1 MTLDLYPYPYSFL
14 KKYRNKTIV
23 EQWILRE
30 QLQNQKLSVSFIT
43 PPPPLVLELRK
54 PLQRPSDRP
63 IFVEPLDLPPSI
75 FREIGKCRNCP
86 LCNECLE
93 NALEAHHKEF
103 QRRLDIINGIGYYY
117 STVAADC
124 IAQFIADVIAEGAGY
139 ARILES
145 LLENV
150 YKVMRS
156 IGDDFR
162 GLEPYASPA
171 FETLWQILTQNHQ
184 EGCIYGCPGTLPLP
198 PLPNFPISEQD
209 KELLLRCGA
218 ACYTRSGKGLFPEG
232 FDWRDVGQ
240 VRLMLRKFLWNET
253 VGGQQVWVVWPGLTI
268 IIRILTMLGGE
279 LGFGDAAQ
287 TCIDAA
293 KDSWLKEKGRLE
305 RELLTGPPYPAF
317 RDWDLYNRQRT
328 CVNFVLPLC
337 DTQGSVGNDA
347 ER

>member
-1 MTLDLYPYPYSFL
+1 MTLNLYPYPYLFL

-23 EQWILRE
+23 EQWILHQ

-43 PPPPLVLELRK
+43 PPPPVLELRK
-54 PLQRPSDRP
+54 PLQRPSGRP

-75 FREIGKCRNCP
+75 FREILKCEDCP
-86 LCNECLE
+86 LCDGCLK
-93 NALEAHHKEF
+93 NALEAHSKELR
-103 QRRLDIINGIGYYY
+103 RRLDIIFALEEKYAGK
-117 STVAADC
+117 AADC

-139 ARILES
+139 ARILEA

-150 YKVMRS
+150 YKVMQS
-156 IGDDFR
+156 IGDDLR

-171 FETLWQILTQNHQ
+171 FEMLWRILTYKQ
-184 EGCIYGCPGTLPLP
+184 EGCIYGCPGEL
-198 PLPNFPISEQD
+198 PLPNFPLSEQD
-209 KELLLRCGA
+209 KELLNRCGA
-218 ACYTRSGKGLFPEG
+218 ACFTRSGEGLFPEG
-232 FDWRDVGQ
+232 FKWGDVGQ

-253 VGGQQVWVVWPGLTI
+253 VGGQRVWIVLPTLTI
-268 IIRILTMLGGE
+268 IVRILTMLGGE
-279 LGFGDAAQ
+279 LGFGEAAQ
-287 TCIDAA
+287 ICIDAA
-293 KDSWLKEKGRLE
+293 KEAWLQEKGQLE

-317 RDWDLYNRQRT
+317 NDWDLYNRQRT

>member
-1 MTLDLYPYPYSFL
+1 MTLNLYPYPYSFL

-23 EQWILRE
+23 EQWILHQ

-43 PPPPLVLELRK
+43 SPPPVLELRK
-54 PLQRPSDRP
+54 PQRPSDRP

-86 LCNECLE
+86 LCDECLKT
-93 NALEAHHKEF
+93 ALEAHSKELR
-103 QRRLDIINGIGYYY
+103 RRLDIIFALEEKYAGK
-117 STVAADC
+117 AADC

-139 ARILES
+139 ARILEA

-150 YKVMRS
+150 YKVMQS
-156 IGDDFR
+156 IGDDLR
-162 GLEPYASPA
+162 GLEPYASPL
-171 FETLWQILTQNHQ
+171 FEALWGILTYEQ
-184 EGCIYGCPGTLPLP
+184 EGCIYGCPGELPLP
-198 PLPNFPISEQD
+198 KFPLSEQD
-209 KELLLRCGA
+209 KELLNRCGA
-218 ACYTRSGKGLFPEG
+218 ACFTRSGEGLFPEG
-232 FDWRDVGQ
+232 FKWGDVGQ

-253 VGGQQVWVVWPGLTI
+253 VGGQRVWIVLPTLTI
-268 IIRILTMLGGE
+268 IVRILTMLGGE
-279 LGFGDAAQ
+279 LGFGEAAQ

-293 KDSWLKEKGRLE
+293 KEAWLQEKGQLE

-317 RDWDLYNRQRT
+317 NDWDLHNRQRT